1 MTGFDE
7 EQSIWMLHLHIWQQ
21 DDGRIT
27 QEGNALAKT
36 ETDVEEILYALWK
49 MKILQ
54 SIPTIWFPLKIIVV
68 FVSGT

>member
-36 ETDVEEILYALWK
+36 ETDVEEILYALCK
-49 MKILQ
+49 KKILQ
-54 SIPTIWFPLKIIVV
+54 SIPTI
-68 FVSGT
+68 

>member
-7 EQSIWMLHLHIWQQ
+7 EQSIWMLHLHIWLQ

-49 MKILQ
+49 KKILQ
-54 SIPTIWFPLKIIVV
+54 SIPTI
-68 FVSGT
+68 